1 VRDNDDPP
9 VVGFKQPKVMCGS
22 ELGGQLGTPE
32 GATHLAFDA
41 GGAGG

>member
-22 ELGGQLGTPE
+22 ELGGQLKSYR
-32 GATHLAFDA
+32 AAA
-41 GGAGG
+41 